1 MIEINNNTNI
11 KDYIDSNRY
20 NDISKKDSKDLQLKL
35 IPKIEQFVEHMY
47 LVILKLPRT
56 EKFNIGQDFKSVMHR
71 CLEHIIYLSL
81 CNDRKEKLYYCSLI
95 DSEFKIQRIYI
106 RIMYK
111 QRYINEKKYLYCIS
125 LLDELGKMLGGYIKY
140 AKNN

>member
-1 MIEINNNTNI
+1 MNQISNDIIGLNNLNSHIVANGNI
-11 KDYIDSNRY
+11 KDME
-20 NDISKKDSKDLQLKL
+20 LKL
-35 IPKIEQFVEHMY
+35 IPKYEQYMEQIY

-56 EKFNIGQDFKSVMHR
+56 EKFNIGLDIKSVMHR
-71 CLEHIIYLSL
+71 CLENIVYLNICGKS
-81 CNDRKEKLYYCSLI
+81 NDKKLLYTSLI

-111 QRYINEKKYLYCIS
+111 QKYINDKKYMYCIS